1 MTIEKLISILKN
13 VNEMESME
21 ILKEHDLKE
30 DLHMNSFAFMM
41 LMVDLEDELKCN
53 IVPTIFMEVKTV
65 EDLYEKLIKLS
76 GEGK

>member
-13 VNEMESME
+13 VDEMESME

-30 DLHMNSFAFMM
+30 DLHMNSFSFMM

-53 IVPTIFMEVKTV
+53 IEPTIFMEVKTV